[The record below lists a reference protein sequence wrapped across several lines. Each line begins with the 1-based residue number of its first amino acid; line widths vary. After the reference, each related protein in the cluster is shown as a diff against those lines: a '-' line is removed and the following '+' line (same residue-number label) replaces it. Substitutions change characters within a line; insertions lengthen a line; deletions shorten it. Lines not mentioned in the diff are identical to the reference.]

1 MVTEEENRIFTQVGP
16 GTPGGELL
24 RRYWFPIA
32 ASAELDE
39 TPVKPVRLL
48 GEDLVLYR
56 DRNGTLGLIDSVCA
70 HRRAHLSLG
79 VPEEKGLRC
88 PYHGWSFDENGQCLE
103 QPAEK
108 DRGHPYCEKVKIK
121 AYPVRE
127 ACGAVFA
134 YLGPKPAPQLPMWD
148 LMADPNVLH
157 EIAYAVLPCNW
168 FQSMENTVDQDH
180 LDWLHVAFSDYVLER
195 NGRPDLKKR
204 FWRPGENK
212 GEGDR
217 ARLKEMLYERNELGI
232 VRRAVYGDRTKDDPD
247 WRIGI
252 QVVFPN
258 FCRAVNDLQI
268 RVPVDDSHHIYFL
281 IRAHWL
287 KPGEKA
293 KKQEKVPYFRIPVP
307 FRMPNAMDTTSN
319 VDWKDLD
326 AHATQDM
333 AAWIAQG
340 PIADRTKELLCESDK
355 GVRLL
360 REIFLEQVK
369 LVAAGKEPIN
379 VFRDIKAATNV
390 RIPHIED
397 EDQWGYQQT
406 QLRSRARTANK
417 WSPVLKEMILANFS
431 KEEAEEIL
439 KDPVH

>member
-1 MVTEEENRIFTQVGP
+1 MVTDEENRIFTQVGP

-39 TPVKPVRLL
+39 TPVKAVRLL

-56 DRNGTLGLIDSVCA
+56 DRKGTLGLIDSVCA

-79 VPEEKGLRC
+79 VPEENGLRC

-134 YLGPKPAPQLPMWD
+134 YLGPKPAPELPFWD

-217 ARLKEMLYERNELGI
+217 ARLKEMLYERNDLGI
-232 VRRAVYGDRTKDDPD
+232 LRRAVYGDRTKDDPD

-268 RVPVDDSHHIYFL
+268 RVPVDDDHHIYFL

-287 KPGEKA
+287 KPGEKV

-307 FRMPNAMDTTSN
+307 FRMPNPMDTKSN

-369 LVAAGKEPIN
+369 LVAANKEPMN
-379 VFRDIKAATNV
+379 VFRDPKAATNV